1 MKTPTLSPESDKL
14 LLETKTRITKAI
26 THPCAVLGKYKLQWY
41 LSEPTQLEEA
51 LDFILE
57 EQIAKVEQR
66 VREEEREK
74 IIDRLYNS
82 EISGWETYDI
92 QCILEVINGEV
103 K

>member
-1 MKTPTLSPESDKL
+1 MTTLKPETEKDRQIDELHSWY
-14 LLETKTRITKAI
+14 INNQI
-26 THPCAVLGKYKLQWY
+26 IIHPERDNIFRKELKQ
-41 LSEPTQLEEA
+41 
-51 LDFILE
+51 F
-57 EQIAKVEQR
+57 IAKAEQR
-66 VREEEREK
+66 ARYEEREK